1 MIDDSYNASPS
12 SVAAALDVLCSMACT
27 GRRVAVLGE
36 IGELGDEAPRLHG
49 YIGAYA
55 AAKPLDLLVLVGT
68 HDAAAMAEAALT
80 MGFSEDRMERVDDV
94 QAALDLIAPVL
105 GEDDLVLAKASR
117 ASGLDR
123 FVKGVLA

>member
-1 MIDDSYNASPS
+1 
-12 SVAAALDVLCSMACT
+12 
-27 GRRVAVLGE
+27 
-36 IGELGDEAPRLHG
+36 
-49 YIGAYA
+49 
-55 AAKPLDLLVLVGT
+55 
-68 HDAAAMAEAALT
+68 